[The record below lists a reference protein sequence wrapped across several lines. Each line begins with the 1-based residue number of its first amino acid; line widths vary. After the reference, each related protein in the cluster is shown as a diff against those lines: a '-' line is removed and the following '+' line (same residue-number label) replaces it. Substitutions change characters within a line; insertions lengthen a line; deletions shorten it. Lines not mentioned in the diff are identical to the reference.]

1 MHYALKGKYPIE
13 TEEHVKTAVDYFDK
27 YLSRFTPMERATAA
41 TNIEK
46 RSEDLSVDVSRDW
59 ITNYS
64 RMLKKEAVIS
74 PDFHRNIQL
83 RKEACEKDGIKVT
96 VGGKEVDAVQLLEKV
111 ATLPDGIHGIAIV
124 KALESFDK
132 LANLEYR
139 YDNDIVDP
147 VLTVFGSLRAPEY
160 DAEKVSSNVTNYD
173 LIKLSRKKDVLEKV
187 ADTFT
192 QDFADNFR
200 KQPVE
205 TFKGMAPPERSLFL
219 EKTAKLG
226 EGKGVGGKTQMV
238 GGASKCVCPSC
249 GHSEPHDR
257 GTPCADKK
265 CPECGTKMQG
275 KK

>member
-46 RSEDLSVDVSRDW
+46 RAEDLSIDMSRDW

-64 RMLKKEAVIS
+64 RMLKKEATIS

-96 VGGKEVDAVQLLEKV
+96 IGGKEIDAVQLLEKV
-111 ATLPDGIHGIAIV
+111 ATFPDGIHGIAIV

-147 VLTVFGSLRAPEY
+147 ILTVFGSLRAPEY
-160 DAEKVSSNVTNYD
+160 DAEKVASNVTNYD

-187 ADTFT
+187 AVAFT
-192 QDFADNFR
+192 QGFADNFR

-205 TFKGMAPPERSLFL
+205 TFKGMAPPERSLFA
-219 EKTAKLG
+219 EITA
-226 EGKGVGGKTQMV
+226 
-238 GGASKCVCPSC
+238 
-249 GHSEPHDR
+249 
-257 GTPCADKK
+257 
-265 CPECGTKMQG
+265 
-275 KK
+275 